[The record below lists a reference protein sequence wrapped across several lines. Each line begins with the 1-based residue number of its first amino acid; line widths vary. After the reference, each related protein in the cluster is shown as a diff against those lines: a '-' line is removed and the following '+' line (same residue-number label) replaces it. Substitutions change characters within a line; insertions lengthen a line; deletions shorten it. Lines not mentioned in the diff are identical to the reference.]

1 MKTKEQDYD
10 ISIAEGDS
18 VDIEIKINPS
28 NYFAGGVYDFDR
40 KFLTI
45 DSANPVTSLGEYNGA
60 KRRTLTITESGINA
74 TDEITFE
81 LFINGEKQPI
91 MKGKADNQGLE
102 FVAYL
107 NFKS

>member
-1 MKTKEQDYD
+1 MKTKEQDYN
-10 ISIAEGDS
+10 ILIAEDEQLA
-18 VDIEIKINPS
+18 IEVKINPS

-45 DSANPVTSLGEYNGA
+45 DSANPIADLGAYNGA
-60 KRRTLTITESGINA
+60 KKRTLTITESGVN
-74 TDEITFE
+74 TTTEITFE
-81 LFINGEKQPI
+81 LYINGEKQPA
-91 MKGKADNQGLE
+91 MKGKPDNQGLE

>member
-1 MKTKEQDYD
+1 VIQ
-10 ISIAEGDS
+10 

-60 KRRTLTITESGINA
+60 KKKNSLPVTESGINA
-74 TDEITFE
+74 HR
-81 LFINGEKQPI
+81 
-91 MKGKADNQGLE
+91 
-102 FVAYL
+102 
-107 NFKS
+107 